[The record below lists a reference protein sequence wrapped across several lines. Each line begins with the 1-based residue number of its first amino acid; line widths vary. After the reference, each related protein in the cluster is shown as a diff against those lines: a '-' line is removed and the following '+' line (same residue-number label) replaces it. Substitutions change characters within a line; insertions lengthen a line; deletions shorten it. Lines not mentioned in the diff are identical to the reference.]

1 MWPVIAS
8 YVSRSDELAESHI
21 GLLRP
26 TTPTLLTT
34 NRNFIIIFK
43 FATLNEVSN
52 IHERTNTRSSAIPSG
67 CGGTSEGVVLAVV
80 VIVMAGL
87 VVMVVGGCVT
97 FRGTGGVPH
106 WTVTADHADTA
117 HHETEDFSL

>member
-1 MWPVIAS
+1 MDCYGRPRRHCTPQTEI
-8 YVSRSDELAESHI
+8 
-21 GLLRP
+21 LL
-26 TTPTLLTT
+26 
-34 NRNFIIIFK
+34 FFFK

-87 VVMVVGGCVT
+87 VVMVVGGRVT

-117 HHETEDFSL
+117 HHKPKIYLFKIHDP